1 MSDVSEEE
9 KFRILALQNENEDT
23 ALHCAASQQQPGVV
37 EAILTVLSLPQQVQ
51 LLNMQNQQGREA
63 VDLRPDIQDEIPPL
77 TKHGELI
84 TT

>member
-9 KFRILALQNENEDT
+9 KFRILALQNEKEDT

-37 EAILTVLSLPQQVQ
+37 EAILF
-51 LLNMQNQQGREA
+51 NIQNQQGKTA
-63 VDLRPDIQDEIPPL
+63 VALRPEIQDEIPPL
-77 TKHGELI
+77 TKHGKCI